1 MAETILYKTFKY
13 KLKPTTEQKQVFE
26 HVLLLCRQLY
36 NTALEQRKIAYER
49 RGITLSRYGQE
60 AELKDLRAALP
71 EYAAIHSYILR
82 DVLARLDK
90 AFVAFFRRIRQGHMP
105 GYPRFHG
112 PARYKSFTYKE
123 FGNGATLDNGYL

>member
-1 MAETILYKTFKY
+1 MAETIRYKTFKY
-13 KLKPTTEQKQVFE
+13 KLKPTIEQEQVFE

-49 RGITLSRYGQE
+49 CSISLSRYGQE
-60 AELKDLRAALP
+60 VELKDLRAALP
-71 EYAAIHSYILR
+71 EYAAIHSSVLR

-90 AFVAFFRRIRQGHMP
+90 AFAAFFRRVRQGHAP

-112 PARYKSFTYKE
+112 LRATRALPTKSLAME
-123 FGNGATLDNGYL
+123 PPWIVAS